1 MSFAIVT
8 SASNTVTKA
17 LNATDDIIDGTS
29 YVAKIYKTTMEQAYR
44 ETLTDSMVEQNK
56 LIAEN
61 STLTE
66 AQLLILASPL

>member
-1 MSFAIVT
+1 MKVLNSV
-8 SASNTVTKA
+8 SNTVGKT
-17 LNATDDIIDGTS
+17 LSTVDDVIDGTS
-29 YVAKIYKTTMEQAYR
+29 YAAKIYKTAMEQSYR
-44 ETLTDSMVEQNK
+44 ETLTESMIEQNK

>member
-1 MSFAIVT
+1 MSFQIIDSV
-8 SASNTVTKA
+8 SNTVGKTLSTA
-17 LNATDDIIDGTS
+17 DDIIDGTS
-29 YVAKIYKTTMEQAYR
+29 YAAKIYKTTMEQAYR
-44 ETLTDSMVEQNK
+44 ESLTESMVEQNK

>member
-1 MSFAIVT
+1 MKVLNSV
-8 SASNTVTKA
+8 SNTVGKT
-17 LNATDDIIDGTS
+17 LSTVDDVIEGTS
-29 YVAKIYKTTMEQAYR
+29 YIAKIYKTTMEQSYR
-44 ETLTDSMVEQNK
+44 ETLTESMVEQNK

>member
-8 SASNTVTKA
+8 SASNTATKA
-17 LNATDDIIDGTS
+17 LSATDDIIDGTS